1 MPKLPKQFMKPS
13 LALLPRVADQ
23 LSFLYVDIAR
33 IAKDDN
39 GVAALVSTPERGTER
54 IYLPTASIAAV
65 MLGPGTS
72 ITQPAARQI
81 LRDGSSIVLCGT
93 MLSRCYGAMTHDDL
107 TTRWLHAQV
116 NAWADPDQRA
126 EVARRLYVRR
136 FSDPELAEGRTIAQ
150 LRGME
155 GHRVKAAYRQH
166 AQRHGIRFRRAYD
179 AENFESGDPV
189 NQALTAANQVLYGVV
204 HATILALGMSPA
216 LGFIHTGSQR
226 SFVYD
231 VADLYKTELAIPVAF
246 ANHQHAEPERVV
258 RSTMRSQLRLLRL
271 TRRIVSDIQ
280 AVIDPD
286 SDNLPP
292 SDDRERSQVTHLW
305 DPDLGPLPD
314 GTNYSY
320 TAADHPF

>member
-1 MPKLPKQFMKPS
+1 MPKLPKQFVKPS

-33 IAKDDN
+33 IVKDDN
-39 GVAALVSTPERGTER
+39 GVAAMVTAPERGTER
-54 IYLPTASIAAV
+54 VYLPTASIAAI

-107 TTRWLHAQV
+107 TTRWLHAQAE
-116 NAWADPDQRA
+116 AWADPTQRA
-126 EVARRLYVRR
+126 EVARRLYVCR
-136 FSDPELAEGRTIAQ
+136 FNDPELAEDRTISQ

-155 GHRVKAAYRQH
+155 GQRVKAVYRQH
-166 AQRHGIRFRRAYD
+166 AQRHGIRFRRAYYVND
-179 AENFESGDPV
+179 FEAGDPV
-189 NQALTAANQVLYGVV
+189 NQALSAANQVLYGVV
-204 HATILALGMSPA
+204 HATVLALGMSPA

-231 VADLYKTELAIPVAF
+231 VADLYKTELAIPIAF
-246 ANHQHAEPERVV
+246 ANHKEPEPDRVV
-258 RSTMRSQLRLLRL
+258 RASMRSKLRLLKL
-271 TRRIVSDIQ
+271 TRRIVDDIQ
-280 AVIDPD
+280 AVI
-286 SDNLPP
+286 NG
-292 SDDRERSQVTHLW
+292 DDAESRPTRTRERAEITHLW
-305 DPDLGPLPD
+305 DPDLGPIPD

-320 TAADHPF
+320 TADDHPF

>member
-1 MPKLPKQFMKPS
+1 MPKLAKPFIKPS

-23 LSFLYVDIAR
+23 LGFLYVDIAR

-39 GVAALVSTPERGTER
+39 GVAAFVTSPERGTER
-54 IYLPTASIAAV
+54 VYLPTASIAAI

-107 TTRWLHAQV
+107 TTRWLHAQAE
-116 NAWADPDQRA
+116 AWADPEQRA
-126 EVARRLYVRR
+126 EVAQRLYVRR
-136 FSDPELAEGRTIAQ
+136 FNDPKLAEGRTIAQ

-166 AQRHGIRFRRAYD
+166 AQRHGIQFRRAYKAGD
-179 AENFESGDPV
+179 YESSDPV

-204 HATILALGMSPA
+204 HATVLALGMSPA

-231 VADLYKTELAIPVAF
+231 VADLYKMDIAVPVAF
-246 ANHQHAEPERVV
+246 AHHKQPNPERVV
-258 RSTMRSQLRLLRL
+258 RSMMRSKLRLLKL
-271 TRRIVSDIQ
+271 TRQIVTDIQ
-280 AVIDPD
+280 TVIDP
-286 SDNLPP
+286 NMGKEPT
-292 SDDRERSQVTHLW
+292 DRTREQSEITHLW
-305 DPDLGPLPD
+305 DPELGPIPD
-314 GTNYSY
+314 GTNYS
-320 TAADHPF
+320 TSAADEPF